1 MIVLVDYKRKKGR
14 PKKKLEI
21 PKYKNNAELRDILI
35 GWNLELVVTLKN
47 ECMKKGNIRKPQIK
61 KAKLKEFEVTLQAI
75 RLLNGILKDKA
86 IDDLED
92 KYDLLKDIL
101 EGNNLYYDSDS
112 EIFEMTPELEKEIN
126 DFENS
131 LNAIKD

>member
-1 MIVLVDYKRKKGR
+1 
-14 PKKKLEI
+14 
-21 PKYKNNAELRDILI
+21 
-35 GWNLELVVTLKN
+35 
-47 ECMKKGNIRKPQIK
+47 MKKGNIRKPQIK